1 MPQSHEEESV
11 YSEDED
17 DMEVQELDLE
27 SITTGERDN
36 DTPETVSSKYS
47 TDETES
53 SKDEEEWQT
62 PISLK
67 VLKKK
72 LNELFTVK

>member
-1 MPQSHEEESV
+1 
-11 YSEDED
+11 
-17 DMEVQELDLE
+17 MEIQEIDLE
-27 SITTGERDN
+27 SIKTGDRDN

-67 VLKKK
+67 VLKKR